1 VIDQITKDSLT
12 KHLMKVVI
20 LHMVK
25 FNIKI
30 VPIQVIIIFKE
41 AVEEVIIKEE
51 VTVEVLPHL
60 VVVITKEVVIL

>member
-1 VIDQITKDSLT
+1 MIDQITKDSLT
-12 KHLMKVVI
+12 KYLMKVVI

-41 AVEEVIIKEE
+41 AVEEIIIKEE

-60 VVVITKEVVIL
+60 VVVITKEVVVL